1 MPIHNPI
8 AERTAV
14 GSFVTKS
21 TIGGRYSSVRDYI
34 YDLETEQYSFLRI
47 PKILLQHEDFQ
58 RLSLDAMLLYSLLL
72 DRVGISIKNGWKDEY
87 GRVYIIFTVDEAAR
101 ILKRSKRRAI
111 QVLQELERKADLIE
125 RKKQGLCKPNL
136 IYVKSLIRTVDKSGK
151 AQFLN
156 CAFETS

>member
-1 MPIHNPI
+1 M
-8 AERTAV
+8 
-14 GSFVTKS
+14 
-21 TIGGRYSSVRDYI
+21 RDYI
-34 YDLETEQYSFLRI
+34 YDLETEQYSFLRV

-136 IYVKSLIRTVDKSGK
+136 IHVKSLIRTVDESGK